1 MIWVVRIGKGPRTR
15 LRAAYGSAEFFA
27 AYRAAVE
34 SPAARRSRPLTDQG
48 TFRWL
53 WELYRASPSWTGLS
67 PATKKQRE
75 NLMRPALER
84 AGDQPLE
91 RWNRKFIIAS
101 RDARAA
107 TPAQAECFLKAL
119 RALFRWALDAE
130 HVDADPTANVKALK
144 RSSDGFHTWTAAEMT
159 AFEQH
164 WKIGTRE
171 RLAYDVLVWTG
182 LRRGDAAR
190 LGPRHLVDGEIT
202 ITTEKTGRVVVLPVL
217 RPLADSIAAGPV
229 GRETFIAA
237 RDSSPFVKEA
247 FGNWFREVCN
257 AAGVPGSAHGLRKA
271 LAVKLAEAGST
282 DSEIEAVLGNELASV
297 YRKKASDRR
306 LANAALSRLG
316 IEG

>member
-1 MIWVVRIGKGPRTR
+1 M
-15 LRAAYGSAEFFA
+15 
-27 AYRAAVE
+27 
-34 SPAARRSRPLTDQG
+34 D
-48 TFRWL
+48 
-53 WELYRASPSWTGLS
+53 GLS

-171 RLAYDVLVWTG
+171 RLAYDVLSGPACDAET
-182 LRRGDAAR
+182 LRA
-190 LGPRHLVDGEIT
+190 
-202 ITTEKTGRVVVLPVL
+202 
-217 RPLADSIAAGPV
+217 
-229 GRETFIAA
+229 
-237 RDSSPFVKEA
+237 
-247 FGNWFREVCN
+247 
-257 AAGVPGSAHGLRKA
+257 
-271 LAVKLAEAGST
+271 
-282 DSEIEAVLGNELASV
+282 
-297 YRKKASDRR
+297 
-306 LANAALSRLG
+306 
-316 IEG
+316 